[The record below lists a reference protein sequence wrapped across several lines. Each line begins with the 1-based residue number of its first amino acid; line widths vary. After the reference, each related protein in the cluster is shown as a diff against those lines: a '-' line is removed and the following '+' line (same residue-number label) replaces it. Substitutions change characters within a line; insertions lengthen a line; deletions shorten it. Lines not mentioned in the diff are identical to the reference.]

1 MPGPPDAGSG
11 PADDP
16 RPLPPEKP
24 LPSDCCEG
32 GCDSCVFTVYAEE
45 LAHYEQA
52 LAQWEERQAVAGSDC
67 VFCAIARGDAPA
79 DIVAQDALVMAFVD
93 LRQWHPGHVLVVPR
107 QHLADLREL
116 DGPTGAA
123 LMAMLVR
130 ITRAVATAYPSEGLS
145 IWHSIGPAAFQEVP
159 HLHVH
164 VHPRQMDDGLLRG
177 YPDAP
182 VNADATVRAEVAR
195 RVRAEL
201 QRA

>member
-1 MPGPPDAGSG
+1 MARPPDAGNG

-16 RPLPPEKP
+16 RPVAPEKP

-52 LAQWEERQAVAGSDC
+52 LAEWKDRQAGGGDC
-67 VFCAIARGDAPA
+67 VFCAIARGESPA
-79 DIVAQDALVMAFVD
+79 DIVAEDALAMAFVD

-107 QHLADLREL
+107 QHLADVRDL

-130 ITRAVATAYPSEGLS
+130 VTRAVSAAYPSEGLS
-145 IWHSIGPAAFQEVP
+145 VWHSIGPAAFQEVP

-164 VHPRQMDDGLLRG
+164 VHPRHMGDGLLRG
-177 YPDAP
+177 YPEAP
-182 VNADATVRAEVAR
+182 VDADAAVRAEVSR
-195 RVRAEL
+195 RVRAAL
-201 QRA
+201 QRM